1 MQYNTIVK
9 QDKNK
14 RNNDNKG
21 DLMKLVSF
29 QSIDAFKQLVN
40 KGYLETDERFVD
52 VKKMGPTY
60 NWLIDKM
67 NENITNEYSVKYPL
81 WCWVKFKNGIYPPKH
96 KGEPVNGFDV
106 KITFNKAR
114 KDVFITDFRRYS
126 FVLNNMYI
134 PDNKLDMIA
143 FEEELECYNITREEL
158 KAVVRKDQFLT
169 QRMDKDFINTCQ
181 KIRASFDKCITDD
194 SDVLQGCVWRIKLD
208 EVEKIELL
216 TDTDYTY
223 GSFNYV
229 RSNGKRFNWI
239 EDYYSKLV

>member
-1 MQYNTIVK
+1 
-9 QDKNK
+9 
-14 RNNDNKG
+14 
-21 DLMKLVSF
+21 MKLVSF
-29 QSIDAFKQLVN
+29 QSMNAFKQLVN
-40 KGYLETDERFVD
+40 KGYLETDERFV
-52 VKKMGPTY
+52 
-60 NWLIDKM
+60 
-67 NENITNEYSVKYPL
+67 
-81 WCWVKFKNGIYPPKH
+81 
-96 KGEPVNGFDV
+96 DV

-194 SDVLQGCVWRIKLD
+194 SDVLQGCVWRINLD

-216 TDTDYTY
+216 TDTDYIY